1 VSYEYQ
7 FRRELCWYI
16 QVCNKARTDECY
28 PGCIRY
34 MEMDYLMQ
42 TSGIP
47 RNKQYAIKLTP
58 SVEDVHSFEFLQ
70 SIKEDIVNFVRNGE
84 SLYLYSENFGN
95 GKTSWALKLLQKYFD
110 EVWCGNGFKSRGVF
124 IHVPTFL
131 TKIREGISKK
141 DVEFEELKERLLY
154 VDLVVWDDI
163 AATRL
168 TDFDHSNLLTYID
181 TRKLKGL
188 SNIYTGNLN
197 EQQMV
202 EALGNRLK
210 SRVWNDSVIVQL
222 LGEDRR
228 GT

>member
-1 VSYEYQ
+1 
-7 FRRELCWYI
+7 
-16 QVCNKARTDECY
+16 
-28 PGCIRY
+28 